1 MPTITD
7 ADRSYKLPARP
18 TADQLIAVACE
29 ILAGRHQVGAEV
41 PDAAATKQLLQLRIG
56 DNDREVV
63 HALFLDSRRRIL
75 HEETLFLGT
84 INSSPIFPRIVVRAA
99 MACNATCCIIGH
111 NHVRNHAYATGADVE
126 ITRELRKALELVD
139 VRLLDHIVVSRT
151 DAVSI
156 AERGLLL

>member
-7 ADRSYKLPARP
+7 ADRSYKLPTRP

-29 ILAGRHQVGAEV
+29 ILAGRHQLGAEV
-41 PDAAATKQLLQLRIG
+41 PDPAATKQLLQLRIG
-56 DNDREVV
+56 DNEREVV

-84 INSSPIFPRIVVRAA
+84 INSAPIFPRIVVRAA
-99 MACNATCCIIGH
+99 LKCNAASCIIGH
-111 NHVRNHAYATGADVE
+111 NHTSSHAYATGADVE

-151 DAVSI
+151 DAISI

>member
-7 ADRSYKLPARP
+7 ADRSYKLPTRP

-41 PDAAATKQLLQLRIG
+41 RDPTDTKQLLQLRIG

-63 HALFLDSRRRIL
+63 YALFLDSQYRIL

-84 INSSPIFPRIVVRAA
+84 INTAPIFPRIVVRTALAWNAA
-99 MACNATCCIIGH
+99 ACIIGH
-111 NHVRNHAYATGADVE
+111 NHPSGHAYPSGSDVE